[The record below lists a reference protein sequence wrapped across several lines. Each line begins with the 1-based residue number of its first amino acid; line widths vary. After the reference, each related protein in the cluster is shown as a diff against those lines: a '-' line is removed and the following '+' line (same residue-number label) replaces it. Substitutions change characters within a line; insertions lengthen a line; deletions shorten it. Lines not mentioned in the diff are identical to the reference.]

1 MKTGLLF
8 LLFSVILSERLVVGE
23 DGHCLWYGECGPI
36 APNSNLKYNCK
47 YTGPAKA
54 MTNTTGL
61 NLLKTYCPGQIKDDQ
76 SVTMTCCGT
85 DQLMTFQSSLGLP
98 QQFLL
103 RCPSCF
109 RNFLNLFC
117 YQTCEPNQ
125 SNFMNI
131 TQSKQVVLPSGK
143 TGEAV
148 VSVDYY
154 VSEDFSYG
162 MFNSCKDVQMPS
174 ANQKALDIL
183 CGMPAAQCTPQKWF
197 NFMGDTLNGHTPFK
211 IEFIIDNHPTPPA
224 GSNMTIIPMNV
235 TYTKCSEG
243 AFNKSACSCQD
254 CAATCA
260 PLPTPPSPEKEA
272 TILGYDSWYFV
283 MCVLYIAFVIF
294 FSMMYILWYK
304 VIKHDNPYGR
314 HVNMNQE
321 QKDID
326 EYNSH
331 ENEGLKP
338 VDTYSVPMI
347 ELKNIS
353 YLENLGAAMERF
365 LQRNFTRWGTC
376 CARHPI
382 IVIVVGII
390 IAGGLSAGI
399 TMFKVTTNP
408 VEL

>member
-1 MKTGLLF
+1 
-8 LLFSVILSERLVVGE
+8 
-23 DGHCLWYGECGPI
+23 
-36 APNSNLKYNCK
+36 
-47 YTGPAKA
+47 
-54 MTNTTGL
+54 
-61 NLLKTYCPGQIKDDQ
+61 
-76 SVTMTCCGT
+76 
-85 DQLMTFQSSLGLP
+85 
-98 QQFLL
+98 
-103 RCPSCF
+103 
-109 RNFLNLFC
+109 
-117 YQTCEPNQ
+117 
-125 SNFMNI
+125 MNI
-131 TQSKQVVLPSGK
+131 TQSKQVTLPSGK
-143 TGEAV
+143 TAEAV

-183 CGMPAAQCTPQKWF
+183 CGMPAAQCTPQKWL
-197 NFMGDTLNGHTPFK
+197 NFMGDTSNGHTPFK
-211 IEFIIDNHPTPPA
+211 IKFTIDNHPRPPA
-224 GSNMTIIPMNV
+224 GSNITIIPMNV

-254 CAATCA
+254 CPVTCV

-283 MCVLYIAFVIF
+283 MCVLCIAFVIF

-304 VIKHDNPYGR
+304 VIKHDNPHGR
-314 HVNMNQE
+314 HVNMDQN

-331 ENEGLKP
+331 ENGGLKP

-408 VEL
+408 VELWSSKSSRARTEKDYFDSHFG